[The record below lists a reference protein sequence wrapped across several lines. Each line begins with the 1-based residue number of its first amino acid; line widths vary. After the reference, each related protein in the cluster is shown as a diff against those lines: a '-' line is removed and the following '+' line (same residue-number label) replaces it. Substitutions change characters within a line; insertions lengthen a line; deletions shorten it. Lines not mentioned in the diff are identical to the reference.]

1 GAQYPP
7 DIGWPRNVVRVEHL
21 APVAHRDFY
30 NGQHFT
36 LNITR
41 ASMVANG
48 YAPSVRLFEAA
59 ACEVPIITD
68 EWPGLE
74 ELFIPG
80 RDILVA
86 RTTADALRLLD
97 DLDAEEAGRLARLA
111 RERVLRAHTAVVR
124 AMELERH
131 VDEAR

>member
-1 GAQYPP
+1 NSQ
-7 DIGWPRNVVRVEHL
+7 R
-21 APVAHRDFY
+21 
-30 NGQHFT
+30 FT
-36 LNITR
+36 LNVTR
-41 ASMVANG
+41 ARMIANG

-97 DLDAEEAGRLARLA
+97 EVDEEEASRIA
-111 RERVLRAHTAVVR
+111 LRARDKVLQSHTATVR
-124 AMELERH
+124 AMVLEGY
-131 VDEAR
+131 V